1 MLFEFSRHVFAN
13 VIHEMSDKLS
23 VTEIGW
29 CRGHYEDRTMNILRE
44 NHFLHFVVDGVLDFD
59 GTLVRRGGVAYLK
72 PMEVHDVV
80 YPEGLEGEHYWL
92 SFGGSGSDRLLEDTG
107 LFSYPFSRIDDSAVD
122 LLASV
127 FHEAVFGAEMSEKR
141 LSEKFEGI
149 LRYVIP
155 FIQDKQL
162 PETKEKRG
170 TARTAEYAETAA
182 EFIRYNFHTG
192 IRPCDVAEYLGV
204 TEKYLCKLF
213 IAQYSM
219 TPERFLNMCR
229 NDKSRRLLRTTTL
242 DIKTIS
248 ALCGFD
254 DPTYFARWFRRHNGY
269 SATEYRAELDEN
281 SKNAAAK
288 VGPRKTDEDG

>member
-13 VIHEMSDKLS
+13 VIHEMDAGLS

-59 GTLVRRGGVAYLK
+59 GTLIGRGGVAYLK
-72 PMEVHDVV
+72 PMEVHNVV

-92 SFGGSGSDRLLEDTG
+92 SFGGTDSDALLADTG
-107 LFSYPFSRIDDSAVD
+107 LLSYPFSRIDDSAVGI
-122 LLASV
+122 LSTV

-141 LSEKFEGI
+141 LADKFEGI
-149 LRYVIP
+149 LRYVLP
-155 FIQDKQL
+155 FIQDRAL
-162 PETKEKRG
+162 PETKVKRG

-182 EFIRYNFHTG
+182 EFIRHNFHTG
-192 IRPCDVAEYLGV
+192 IRPYDVAEYLGV

-269 SATEYRAELDEN
+269 SATAYRAELDEN
-281 SKNAAAK
+281 SKNTAEKADIH
-288 VGPRKTDEDG
+288 RTDQNG